1 MITIFQLRNNVSLPT
16 FNQRQNLTLKQRWFW
31 VDDENI
37 FVLML

>member
-1 MITIFQLRNNVSLPT
+1 MITIFQLRNNVSLPM
-16 FNQRQNLTLKQRWFW
+16 FNQRRNLTLKQRLFC